1 MKKFDV
7 RFYRERVNTFP
18 FVKLMGMRLLSAEGG
33 KSVMACRIRPILR
46 NSFGTLHGGVM
57 GALVDMSV
65 ATAIRSVMPLSSR
78 MTTIEYK
85 VNFLK
90 PVFSGTVTAYG
101 TVQRLGS
108 TIASGT
114 VEIRNGEGEVVAF
127 GSGTFYLYETEEAAG
142 SPGITGIISGKTGT
156 KGGGRKR
163 K

>member
-1 MKKFDV
+1 MKKFDE
-7 RFYRERVNTFP
+7 RFYKERVNAFP
-18 FVKLMGMRLLSAEGG
+18 FVKLMGMRVLSAEGG

-65 ATAIRSVMPLSSR
+65 ATAIRSVMPLSLR
-78 MTTIEYK
+78 LTTIEYK

-127 GSGTFYLYETEEAAG
+127 GSGTFYLYEAEGVAG
-142 SPGITGIISGKTGT
+142 SPGITGIIS
-156 KGGGRKR
+156 KGREAKAGGRKR

>member
-78 MTTIEYK
+78 LTTVAYK
-85 VNFLK
+85 GNFLK
-90 PVFSGTVTAYG
+90 PVFSGTVTTYG
-101 TVQRLGS
+101 PVQRLGS

-114 VEIRNGEGEVVAF
+114 VEIVLPRRW
-127 GSGTFYLYETEEAAG
+127 T
-142 SPGITGIISGKTGT
+142 
-156 KGGGRKR
+156 
-163 K
+163 

>member
-1 MKKFDV
+1 MKTFDEQ
-7 RFYRERVNTFP
+7 FYKERVNTFP
-18 FVKLMGMRLLSAEGG
+18 FVKLMGMRVLSAKGG

-46 NSFGTLHGGVM
+46 NSFGSLHGGVM

-65 ATAIRSVMPLSSR
+65 ATAIRSVMPLTSR

-90 PVFSGTVTAYG
+90 PAFSGTVTAYG

-114 VEIRNGEGEVVAF
+114 VEIFNGEGEVVAF
-127 GSGTFYLYETEEAAG
+127 GSGTFYLHEAEGAAG
-142 SPGITGIISGKTGT
+142 SHGITGILSKDKGT
-156 KGGGRKR
+156 KARGRKR